1 MLKSFRNFMRSRS
14 GSSAIEFSFIAPVLV
29 MMIAGVVELG
39 RLFVVY
45 DGTNRLA
52 TQYAIV
58 YADCSDVP
66 AGTCNT
72 ELTALGSTSAISNI
86 EPQLLTSLLSVTMFQ
101 VSMSGTTPTVVYSYP
116 SGSTLTASQ
125 VTAAQG
131 VLTDGQSGVVVTATY
146 NHTLQ
151 FFQTLMT
158 PYLASALTASYTA
171 VQLKG

>member
-1 MLKSFRNFMRSRS
+1 MFRQLRGFVRSRS
-14 GSSAIEFSFIAPVLV
+14 GNAAIEFALIVPIML
-29 MMIAGVVELG
+29 MMCAGVVEIG
-39 RLFVVY
+39 RLFQVY
-45 DGTNRLA
+45 NATNRLA

-58 YADCSDVP
+58 YSDCSDSP

-72 ELTALGSTSAISNI
+72 ELSSLGAASSISNI
-86 EPQLLTSLLSVTMFQ
+86 VPQLQSSLLSLTVFQ
-101 VSMSGTTPTVVYSYP
+101 VSMSGTTPTIVYSYP
-116 SGSTLTASQ
+116 SGASLTGSQ

-158 PYLASALTASYTA
+158 PYLASVLTASYTA